1 MVLGSCLGIEER
13 AKTVFFIDEGS
24 NDTEIPGILGHC
36 PQVILRACC
45 LEVLCPQVRDPGV

>member
-13 AKTVFFIDEGS
+13 AKTVFFIDGGS
-24 NDTEIPGILGHC
+24 NVTEIPGILGHC

-45 LEVLCPQVRDPGV
+45 LEVLCPLFRDPGI